1 LFDKHRAIADNVSMM
16 KRELPGTYHDFLAQL
31 KALHARLQRA
41 LVQYHRETAIE
52 SMSAVAHEGEGD
64 TQYAIDVD
72 ADRILTEFC
81 EEWGREV
88 PFVLVSEGISDTGE
102 RVFPVGADSH
112 TARFRMIVDPIDGT
126 RGLMYDKRSAWILTG
141 VAPNNGDGTNLQ
153 DIEVALQTEIPTT
166 KQDRYDVQWAVREQG
181 AAGERRDLNSGEAT
195 SLALRPSSSTTFLH
209 GFATVS
215 NFFPGG
221 KALIAEIEDELFTAI
236 VGEAKPGKAQIYTD
250 QYISTGG
257 QLNELMVGH
266 DRFIC
271 DIRSLV
277 HARLLGGRDVP
288 LCVRPYDL
296 CTELIAR
303 EAGCVVVH
311 PDGSPLTDPLDT
323 KTNMSWVGHANCH
336 LCARVQPLFEE
347 ILRHHRLI

>member
-1 LFDKHRAIADNVSMM
+1 MARSQWKGLGLEKSYLDNGKNIWCRSRRIIMN
-16 KRELPGTYHDFLAQL
+16 
-31 KALHARLQRA
+31 
-41 LVQYHRETAIE
+41 
-52 SMSAVAHEGEGD
+52 
-64 TQYAIDVD
+64 DV
-72 ADRILTEFC
+72 
-81 EEWGREV
+81 G
-88 PFVLVSEGISDTGE
+88 
-102 RVFPVGADSH
+102 
-112 TARFRMIVDPIDGT
+112 
-126 RGLMYDKRSAWILTG
+126 
-141 VAPNNGDGTNLQ
+141 
-153 DIEVALQTEIPTT
+153 
-166 KQDRYDVQWAVREQG
+166 
-181 AAGERRDLNSGEAT
+181 
-195 SLALRPSSSTTFLH
+195 
-209 GFATVS
+209 
-215 NFFPGG
+215 
-221 KALIAEIEDELFTAI
+221 
-236 VGEAKPGKAQIYTD
+236 QIYKVYNGRKFVED
-250 QYISTGG
+250 
-257 QLNELMVGH
+257 LVNELMVGH